1 MCVCV
6 CVQIVLLYSAPTKK
20 REKMHSLDDNSFSGR
35 GANANEMEGGE
46 NEQSNSLSLTPAFR
60 TW

>member
-1 MCVCV
+1 VCVCV
-6 CVQIVLLYSAPTKK
+6 CVQIVLLYFVGKK